1 MLRDLIQKRSVSAA
15 IPAFATGRR
24 SSDALL
30 TGLVR
35 WCFVPGREHST
46 EESGSAAVGD
56 DNDISS
62 GHFVVPSLMLCIEDD
77 PDDSDAEGYRGDEA
91 TDDFARDGDGDAWF
105 VAFVVDDGD
114 TGDPFAKRA
123 SEEAGRDDEVSEKD
137 EYVDDSG
144 LRAKYATTGDRS
156 DHEDDHQ
163 ENTDVDGEGVEAA
176 KGTGEF

>member
-1 MLRDLIQKRSVSAA
+1 MLCDLMQKRSDSAA
-15 IPAFATGRR
+15 IPAFASGRR

-35 WCFVPGREHST
+35 WCFVPGSEHST
-46 EESGSAAVGD
+46 EESGSAAVGN

-62 GHFVVPSLMLCIEDD
+62 GHFVVPTLMLCIEDD
-77 PDDSDAEGYRGDEA
+77 PDYPDTKGYRGDEA

-123 SEEAGRDDEVSEKD
+123 SEEAGRDDEICEKD
-137 EYVDDSG
+137 EHIDDPG
-144 LRAKYATTGDRS
+144 LRTEDATARDRS
-156 DHEDDHQ
+156 DHEDDH
-163 ENTDVDGEGVEAA
+163 EEDTDVDSEGVEAA
-176 KGTGEF
+176 EGAGEF